1 MQQLNFFTENTDQ
14 ELDKVITFLK
24 GIPNFERKLGRIL
37 RKSIDEVVNG
47 RYTGRYSI
55 EQLDKTE
62 KTYIGTRVQHML
74 QHELDL
80 PYGEVMDALV
90 DGIEVDIKFTI
101 GKNWTI
107 PLEAD
112 GHICLLISA
121 DDNKSIFQ
129 AGCLRI
135 SSEVLNS
142 GKNRDSK
149 RTINAEGRELITWLV
164 SNGSLPGNALL
175 KLDPEVI
182 KKVYSKK
189 SGQERINELFRSCP
203 GIVFNGAAIES
214 VAMQKDSSK
223 RVRDARNI
231 WLKPEGISI
240 YSGKYDND
248 KLLEKGLSPLEKDE
262 FMSFYDLE
270 SETN

>member
-1 MQQLNFFTENTDQ
+1 MQQMNLFSDDTDY
-14 ELDKVITFLK
+14 ELSRVITFFK
-24 GIPNFERKLGRIL
+24 SIPNFEGKLGRIL
-37 RKSIDEVVNG
+37 RRSIDEVVNG
-47 RYTGRYSI
+47 RYTGRFSI
-55 EQLDKTE
+55 DQLDKTE
-62 KTYIGTRVQHML
+62 KTYIGTRFQHML
-74 QHELDL
+74 QHELEL
-80 PYGEVMDALV
+80 PYGEVMDALI
-90 DGIEVDIKFTI
+90 DGIEVDVKFTI

-121 DDNKSIFQ
+121 DDNKSVFQ

-135 SSEVLNS
+135 SSEVLNT

-149 RTINAEGRELITWLV
+149 RSINAEGRDLITWLV
-164 SNGSLPGNALL
+164 SNGTLPSNSLL

-182 KKVYSKK
+182 KRVYSKK

-203 GIVFNGAAIES
+203 GIIFNGAAIES

-248 KLLEKGLSPLEKDE
+248 KLEQKGLKPLEKDE
-262 FMSFYDLE
+262 FISFYDLE
-270 SETN
+270 KE

>member
-1 MQQLNFFTENTDQ
+1 MNFFLEGPDSTDY
-14 ELDKVITFLK
+14 ELIRVINYLK
-24 GIPNFERKLGRIL
+24 SIPNFELKMGRIL

-47 RYTGRYSI
+47 RYTGRFSI
-55 EQLDKTE
+55 AQLDKTE

-74 QHELDL
+74 QHELEL
-80 PYGEVMDALV
+80 PYGNVMDALI
-90 DGIEVDIKFTI
+90 DGIEVDVKFTI

-112 GHICLLISA
+112 GHICFLVSA
-121 DDNKSIFQ
+121 DDDRSIFQ

-135 SSEVLNS
+135 TQEVLNT

-149 RTINAEGRELITWLV
+149 RTINLMGRGSISWLV
-164 SNGSLPGNALL
+164 SDGSLPVNGLL
-175 KLDPEVI
+175 KLESQVI
-182 KKVYSKK
+182 ESVYSKK

-203 GIVFNGAAIES
+203 GIIFNGAAIES
-214 VAMQKDSSK
+214 VAKQKDSSK
-223 RVRDARNI
+223 RVRDARK

-248 KLLEKGLSPLEKDE
+248 KLLQKGFKPIDKDE
-262 FMSFYDLE
+262 FMALYDL
-270 SETN
+270 